1 MSEDDCKEYLGM
13 NGIHTKVFMTALV
26 RDRTQFLTN
35 NKTAR
40 RSSYEEQ
47 VLSEGMIP
55 SGKILFLIYDNP
67 YNPK

>member
-1 MSEDDCKEYLGM
+1 MEMSEDDCKEYLGM

-35 NKTAR
+35 NKTV
-40 RSSYEEQ
+40 SYKEQ